1 MNPTL
6 RSIALGFILTALSVH
21 AALVV
26 PSIFNDG
33 MVLQRDRAIPVWGW
47 AEPGAR
53 VAVEFAAFKADATA
67 GADGRWETQLPAQP
81 ASASGRDLIIQA
93 GNETRRLR
101 YVLIGDVWLL
111 AGQSNMGWSV
121 NQSAEAVAAKARAN
135 YPWLRAFVQ
144 LPMEGAAD
152 QPALDVKGGKWQAC
166 SPASV
171 GNWSAVGFYFAEALQ
186 PHLEKNVPVAL
197 IHTAMGGTAIESWID
212 LASLESLP
220 AGRIGAKFYR
230 DQVGVSLK
238 KNAEWYAAK
247 AAWQKQADAAKA
259 AGQPAPALG
268 ESLAK
273 EPAGLKYHNL
283 PSVLFNGKVAPI
295 QPFALRGV
303 VWYQGEGNAAN
314 TDAAKRY
321 ADLLPLMI
329 ERWRAGFRDPALPFL
344 IVQLP
349 GHNPTAKQADWPEM
363 RAQQAAVCARVPAT
377 ALVVTLDLGERDN
390 IHPTHKQP
398 VGERAA
404 LAARKLVYGESAL
417 ADQGPRYL
425 SAARTGSAIRITLS
439 HTGALSTRDA
449 AAPTGFAVAGADG
462 NAIPAAAR
470 IEGDAIVV
478 TVPATLQGPVTVS
491 YAWKNWPEANVA
503 DATGMPLT
511 AFRTPAQP

>member
-1 MNPTL
+1 MHLKL
-6 RSIALGFILTALSVH
+6 RNIALGFILSALSTH

-26 PSIFNDG
+26 PSIFGDG
-33 MVLQRDRAIPVWGW
+33 MVLQRDRALPVWGW

-53 VAVEFAAFKADATA
+53 VAVEFAAFKADAIA

-81 ASASGRDLIIQA
+81 ASASGRELTIQT
-93 GNETRRLR
+93 GGETRRLR
-101 YVLIGDVWLL
+101 DVRVGDVWLL

-121 NQSAEAVAAKARAN
+121 TQSAEAVAAKARAN
-135 YPWLRAFVQ
+135 YPWLRAFTQ
-144 LPMEGAAD
+144 WPIEGAAD
-152 QPALDVKGGKWQAC
+152 QPAQDVKGGKWQTATP
-166 SPASV
+166 SSV
-171 GNWSAVGFYFAEALQ
+171 GNWSAVGFFFAEALQ

-197 IHTAMGGTAIESWID
+197 IHTPMGGTAIESWID

-220 AGRIGAKFYR
+220 AGRIGAKFLR

-247 AAWQKQADAAKA
+247 AAWQQQADAAKA

-283 PSVLFNGKVAPI
+283 PSVLFNGKVAPL

-303 VWYQGEGNAAN
+303 VWYQGEANAAN

-349 GHNPTAKQADWPEM
+349 GYNPPGKWADWPEM

-404 LAARKLVYGESAL
+404 LVARKLVYGEASL
-417 ADQGPRYL
+417 ADQGPRYR
-425 SAARTGSAIRITLS
+425 SAARAGSAIRITLT

-449 AAPTGFAVAGADG
+449 GAPTGFAVAGADG
-462 NAIPAAAR
+462 NSLPAAAC
-470 IEGDAIVV
+470 IEGDAVVV

-511 AFRTPAQP
+511 AFRTLALP

>member
-1 MNPTL
+1 MKPIGSL
-6 RSIALGFILTALSVH
+6 FCALGVLCGSAQAELRLASVF
-21 AALVV
+21 
-26 PSIFNDG
+26 SDQ

-81 ASASGRDLIIQA
+81 ASASGRDLIIQT
-93 GNETRRLR
+93 GSETRRLSD
-101 YVLIGDVWLL
+101 VLVGDVWLL

-121 NQSAEAVAAKARAN
+121 SQSAEAVAAKPRAN
-135 YPWLRAFVQ
+135 YPWLRAFTQ
-144 LPMEGAAD
+144 WPIEGAAD
-152 QPALDVKGGKWQAC
+152 QPAQDVKGGKWQMAT
-166 SPASV
+166 PATV

-197 IHTAMGGTAIESWID
+197 IHTPMGGTAIESWID

-238 KNAEWYAAK
+238 KNAEWLAAK
-247 AAWQKQADAAKA
+247 AIWQQQADAAKA
-259 AGQPAPALG
+259 AGQPVPPLA

-283 PSVLFNGKVAPI
+283 PSVLFNGKVAPL

-303 VWYQGEGNAAN
+303 VWYQGEANAAN

-349 GHNPTAKQADWPEM
+349 GYNPPTKWADWPEL

-404 LAARKLVYGESAL
+404 LVARKLVYGEASL

-425 SAARTGSAIRITLS
+425 SAARTDSAIRITLT
-439 HTGALSTRDA
+439 HTGALTTRDA
-449 AAPTGFAVAGADG
+449 AAPAGFAVVGADG
-462 NAIPAAAR
+462 TAIPADAR

-491 YAWKNWPEANVA
+491 YAWKNWPEQNLR
-503 DATGMPLT
+503 DASGLPLAPFIT
-511 AFRTPAQP
+511 APL

>member
-1 MNPTL
+1 MNLPL
-6 RSIALGFILTALSVH
+6 RSISLGFILSALSAH

-26 PSIFNDG
+26 PSIFGDG

-53 VAVEFAAFKADATA
+53 VTVEFAACKADATA
-67 GADGRWETQLPAQP
+67 GADGRWDTQLPAQP
-81 ASASGRDLIIQA
+81 ASASGRDLIIQT
-93 GNETRRLR
+93 GSETRRLR
-101 YVLIGDVWLL
+101 YVLVGDVWLL

-121 NQSAEAVAAKARAN
+121 SQSAEAVAAKARAN
-135 YPWLRAFVQ
+135 YPWLRAFTQ
-144 LPMEGAAD
+144 FPIEGAAD
-152 QPALDVKGGKWQAC
+152 QPAQDVKGGKWQAAT
-166 SPASV
+166 PASV

-197 IHTAMGGTAIESWID
+197 IHTPMGGTNIESWID

-220 AGRIGAKFYR
+220 AGRIGAKFLR
-230 DQVGVSLK
+230 TAVAQSLEK
-238 KNAEWYAAK
+238 TAEWSAAK

-259 AGQPAPALG
+259 AGQPAPALDK
-268 ESLAK
+268 SLAK

-283 PSVLFNGKVAPI
+283 PSVLFNGKVAPL

-303 VWYQGEGNAAN
+303 VWYQGEANAAD
-314 TDAAKRY
+314 TAGAKRY

-329 ERWRAGFRDPALPFL
+329 ERWRAGFREPALPFL

-349 GHNPTAKQADWPEM
+349 GYNHPGKYADWPEM

-390 IHPTHKQP
+390 IHPTRKQP

-404 LAARKLVYGESAL
+404 LVARKLVYGEASL
-417 ADQGPRYL
+417 VDQGPRFL
-425 SAARTGSAIRITLS
+425 SAARTGSAIRITFT

-462 NAIPAAAR
+462 AALPAAAR

-478 TVPATLQGPVTVS
+478 TVPATLQGPVTVN

-503 DATGMPLT
+503 DATGMPLM
-511 AFRTPAQP
+511 AFRTTVQP

>member
-1 MNPTL
+1 MNLTL
-6 RSIALGFILTALSVH
+6 RSIALGFILSALSVH

-26 PSIFNDG
+26 PTIFNDG
-33 MVLQRDRAIPVWGW
+33 MVLQRDRAITVWGW

-53 VAVEFAAFKADATA
+53 VAVEFAAFKAAATA

-93 GNETRRLR
+93 GSETRRLR
-101 YVLIGDVWLL
+101 DVRVGDVWLL

-121 NQSAEAVAAKARAN
+121 DQSAEAEAAKARAN
-135 YPWLRAFVQ
+135 YPWLRAFTQ
-144 LPMEGAAD
+144 LPFEGAAD
-152 QPALDVKGGKWQAC
+152 QPVKDVTGGIWKTAT
-166 SPASV
+166 PATAGSF
-171 GNWSAVGFYFAEALQ
+171 SAVGFYFAEALQ

-197 IHTAMGGTAIESWID
+197 IHTAMGGTSIESWID
-212 LASLESLP
+212 RASLEALP

-230 DQVGVSLK
+230 DEVGVSLK

-247 AAWQKQADAAKA
+247 AAWQQQADAAKA
-259 AGQPAPALG
+259 VGKPAPAMDK
-268 ESLAK
+268 SLAK
-273 EPAGLKYHNL
+273 EPAGLKSYHL
-283 PSVLFNGKVAPI
+283 PSVLFNGKVAPL

-303 VWYQGEGNAAN
+303 VWYQGEGNATS

-321 ADLLPLMI
+321 ADLLPLLI

-349 GHNPTAKQADWPEM
+349 GFNPPGKWADWPEM

-404 LAARKLVYGESAL
+404 LVARKLVYGEAAL
-417 ADQGPRYL
+417 ADQGPRFL
-425 SAARTGSAIRITLS
+425 SAARTGSAIRITFT

-503 DATGMPLT
+503 DATGMPLM